1 MNYNIEME
9 KIMTE
14 YLNYLKNTKKSSNN
28 TIQAYR
34 RDLNFFFE
42 YLNKNNMDYL
52 KVSYDDVQK
61 YMEELNGEGR
71 KAASVSRR
79 LATLRSFYGFLLKKK
94 LIKAIPTNKIN
105 MPKIEKKA
113 PMVLTSDE
121 VEILLSQPKS
131 NDLKG
136 IRDKAMLEFAYAT
149 GMKVSEIINLDLK
162 DVNLVDS
169 YVVCNEGYSKRVVPL
184 GRISKEALVEYL
196 DNSRPYL
203 LKTEDEKPL
212 FVNIMGNRLTRQ
224 GFWKIIKQYQEQAH
238 IDKEITPHVLRHSF
252 ATHLLQNGADMRAV
266 QTMLG
271 HTDIASTQVYMKLI
285 DDQYKENHP
294 RA

>member
-1 MNYNIEME
+1 ME

-136 IRDKAMLEFAYAT
+136 IRDKAMLEFVYAT

>member
-1 MNYNIEME
+1 ME
-9 KIMTE
+9 KVMTE
-14 YLNYLKNTKKSSNN
+14 YLNFLKNTKKSSDN
-28 TIQAYR
+28 TIQAYK

-42 YLNKNNMDYL
+42 YLNKNKIEYL
-52 KVSYDDVQK
+52 NVEYDDIQK
-61 YMEELNGEGR
+61 YMEELNNEGR
-71 KAASVSRR
+71 KAASISRR
-79 LATLRSFYGFLLKKK
+79 LATLRSFYGDLLKKK
-94 LIKAIPTNKIN
+94 LIKSIPTNKVN
-105 MPKIEKKA
+105 TPKVEKKA
-113 PMVLTSDE
+113 PMILTSDE

-131 NDLKG
+131 DDLKG

-203 LKTEDEKPL
+203 LKTDDEKPL
-212 FVNIMGNRLTRQ
+212 FVNVMGNRLTRQ

-238 IDKEITPHVLRHSF
+238 IEKEITPHVLRHSF

>member
-1 MNYNIEME
+1 ME
-9 KIMTE
+9 KIMIE

>member
-1 MNYNIEME
+1 ME
-9 KIMTE
+9 KVMTE
-14 YLNYLKNTKKSSNN
+14 YLNFLKNTKKSSDN
-28 TIQAYR
+28 TIQAYK

-42 YLNKNNMDYL
+42 YLNKNKIEYL
-52 KVSYDDVQK
+52 NVEYDDIQK
-61 YMEELNGEGR
+61 YIEELNNEGR
-71 KAASVSRR
+71 KAASISRR
-79 LATLRSFYGFLLKKK
+79 LATLRSFYGYLLKKK
-94 LIKAIPTNKIN
+94 LIKSIPTNKVN
-105 MPKIEKKA
+105 TPKVEKKA
-113 PMVLTSDE
+113 PMILTSDE

-131 NDLKG
+131 DDLKG

-203 LKTEDEKPL
+203 LKTDDEKPL
-212 FVNIMGNRLTRQ
+212 FVNVMGNRLTRQ

-238 IDKEITPHVLRHSF
+238 IEKEITPHVLRHSF

-266 QTMLG
+266 KTMLG

>member
-1 MNYNIEME
+1 ME

-34 RDLNFFFE
+34 RELNFFFE

-52 KVSYDDVQK
+52 KVGYDDVQK

>member
-1 MNYNIEME
+1 ME
-9 KIMTE
+9 KVMTE
-14 YLNYLKNTKKSSNN
+14 YLNFLKNTKKSSDN
-28 TIQAYR
+28 TIQAYK

-42 YLNKNNMDYL
+42 YLNKNKIEYL
-52 KVSYDDVQK
+52 NVEYDDIQK
-61 YMEELNGEGR
+61 YIEELNNEGR
-71 KAASVSRR
+71 KAASISRR
-79 LATLRSFYGFLLKKK
+79 LATLRSFYGHLLKKK
-94 LIKAIPTNKIN
+94 LIKSIPTNKVN
-105 MPKIEKKA
+105 TPKVEKKA
-113 PMVLTSDE
+113 PMILTSDE

-131 NDLKG
+131 DDLKG

-203 LKTEDEKPL
+203 LKTDDEKPL
-212 FVNIMGNRLTRQ
+212 FVNVMGNRLTRQ

-238 IDKEITPHVLRHSF
+238 IEKEITPHVLRHSF

>member
-1 MNYNIEME
+1 ME
-9 KIMTE
+9 KVMTE
-14 YLNYLKNTKKSSNN
+14 YLNFLKNTKKSSDN
-28 TIQAYR
+28 TIQAYK

-42 YLNKNNMDYL
+42 YLNKNKIEYL
-52 KVSYDDVQK
+52 NVEYDDIQK
-61 YMEELNGEGR
+61 YIEELNNEGR
-71 KAASVSRR
+71 KAASISRR
-79 LATLRSFYGFLLKKK
+79 LATLRSFYGYLLKKK
-94 LIKAIPTNKIN
+94 LIKSIPTNKVN
-105 MPKIEKKA
+105 TPKVEKKV
-113 PMVLTSDE
+113 PMILTSDE
-121 VEILLSQPKS
+121 VEILLAQPKS
-131 NDLKG
+131 DDLKG

-203 LKTEDEKPL
+203 LKTDDEKPL
-212 FVNIMGNRLTRQ
+212 FVNVMGNRLTRQ

-238 IDKEITPHVLRHSF
+238 IEKEITPHVLRHSF

>member
-1 MNYNIEME
+1 ME

-71 KAASVSRR
+71 KAASISRR
-79 LATLRSFYGFLLKKK
+79 LATLRSFYGYLLKKK
-94 LIKAIPTNKIN
+94 LIKSIPTNKVN
-105 MPKIEKKA
+105 TPKVEKKA

>member
-1 MNYNIEME
+1 ME

-42 YLNKNNMDYL
+42 YKNNMDYL
-52 KVSYDDVQK
+52 KVGYDDVQK

-238 IDKEITPHVLRHSF
+238 IEKEITPHVLRHSF
-252 ATHLLQNGADMRAV
+252 ATHLVQNGADMRAV

>member
-1 MNYNIEME
+1 ME

-52 KVSYDDVQK
+52 KVGYDDVQK

-212 FVNIMGNRLTRQ
+212 FVNIMGNSLTRQ

>member
-1 MNYNIEME
+1 ME

-252 ATHLLQNGADMRAV
+252 ATHLLQNGADMREV

>member
-1 MNYNIEME
+1 ME
-9 KIMTE
+9 KVMTE
-14 YLNYLKNTKKSSNN
+14 YLNFLKNTKKSSDN
-28 TIQAYR
+28 TIQAYK

-42 YLNKNNMDYL
+42 YLKKNNLEYL
-52 KVSYDDVQK
+52 NVEYDDIQK
-61 YMEELNGEGR
+61 YIEELNNEGR
-71 KAASVSRR
+71 KAASISRR
-79 LATLRSFYGFLLKKK
+79 LATLRSFYGYLLKKK
-94 LIKAIPTNKIN
+94 LIKAIPTNKVN
-105 MPKIEKKA
+105 TPKVEKKA
-113 PMVLTSDE
+113 PIILTADE

-131 NDLKG
+131 DDLKG

-212 FVNIMGNRLTRQ
+212 FVNVMGNRLTRQ

-238 IDKEITPHVLRHSF
+238 IEKEITPHVLRHSF

>member
-1 MNYNIEME
+1 ME
-9 KIMTE
+9 KVMTE
-14 YLNYLKNTKKSSNN
+14 YLNFLKNTKKSSDN
-28 TIQAYR
+28 TIQAYK

-42 YLNKNNMDYL
+42 YLKKNNLEYL
-52 KVSYDDVQK
+52 NVEYDDIQK
-61 YMEELNGEGR
+61 YIEELNNEGR
-71 KAASVSRR
+71 KAASISRR
-79 LATLRSFYGFLLKKK
+79 LATLRSFYGYLLKKK
-94 LIKAIPTNKIN
+94 LIKAIPTNKVN
-105 MPKIEKKA
+105 TPKVEKKA
-113 PMVLTSDE
+113 PMILTADE

-131 NDLKG
+131 DDLKG

-212 FVNIMGNRLTRQ
+212 FVNVMGNRLTRQ

-238 IDKEITPHVLRHSF
+238 IEKEITPHVLRHSF

-271 HTDIASTQVYMKLI
+271 HTDIASTQVYMKRI

>member
-1 MNYNIEME
+1 ME
-9 KIMTE
+9 KVMTE
-14 YLNYLKNTKKSSNN
+14 YLNFLKNTKKSSDN
-28 TIQAYR
+28 TIQAYK

-42 YLNKNNMDYL
+42 YLNKNKIEYL
-52 KVSYDDVQK
+52 NVEYDDIQK
-61 YMEELNGEGR
+61 YIEELNNEGR
-71 KAASVSRR
+71 KAASISRR
-79 LATLRSFYGFLLKKK
+79 LATLRSFYGYLLKKK
-94 LIKAIPTNKIN
+94 LIKSIPTNKVN
-105 MPKIEKKA
+105 TPKVEKKA
-113 PMVLTSDE
+113 PMILTSDE

-131 NDLKG
+131 DDLKG

-203 LKTEDEKPL
+203 LKTDDEKPL
-212 FVNIMGNRLTRQ
+212 FVNVMGNRLTRQ

-238 IDKEITPHVLRHSF
+238 IEKEITPHVLRHSF

>member
-1 MNYNIEME
+1 ME

-42 YLNKNNMDYL
+42 YLNKNKIEYL
-52 KVSYDDVQK
+52 NVEYDDIQK
-61 YMEELNGEGR
+61 YIEELNNEGR
-71 KAASVSRR
+71 KAASISRR
-79 LATLRSFYGFLLKKK
+79 LATLRSFYGYLLKKK
-94 LIKAIPTNKIN
+94 LIKSIPTNKVN
-105 MPKIEKKA
+105 TPKVEKKA
-113 PMVLTSDE
+113 PMILTSDE

-131 NDLKG
+131 DDLKG

-238 IDKEITPHVLRHSF
+238 IEKEITPHVLRHSF

>member
-1 MNYNIEME
+1 M
-9 KIMTE
+9 
-14 YLNYLKNTKKSSNN
+14 
-28 TIQAYR
+28 
-34 RDLNFFFE
+34 
-42 YLNKNNMDYL
+42 
-52 KVSYDDVQK
+52 
-61 YMEELNGEGR
+61 
-71 KAASVSRR
+71 
-79 LATLRSFYGFLLKKK
+79 
-94 LIKAIPTNKIN
+94 IKTIPTNKIST
-105 MPKIEKKA
+105 PKVEKKA
-113 PMVLTSDE
+113 PMILTSDE

-131 NDLKG
+131 DDLKG

-149 GMKVSEIINLDLK
+149 GMKVSEIINLDIK

>member
-1 MNYNIEME
+1 ME

-266 QTMLG
+266 KKMLG

>member
-1 MNYNIEME
+1 ME

-52 KVSYDDVQK
+52 KVGYDDVQK

-105 MPKIEKKA
+105 MPKIEKKV

-238 IDKEITPHVLRHSF
+238 IEKEITPHVLRHSF

>member
-1 MNYNIEME
+1 ME
-9 KIMTE
+9 KVMTE
-14 YLNYLKNTKKSSNN
+14 YLNFLKNTKKSSDN
-28 TIQAYR
+28 TIQAYK

-42 YLNKNNMDYL
+42 YLN
-52 KVSYDDVQK
+52 VEYDDIQK
-61 YMEELNGEGR
+61 YIEELNNEGR
-71 KAASVSRR
+71 KAASISRR
-79 LATLRSFYGFLLKKK
+79 LATLRSFYGYLLKKK
-94 LIKAIPTNKIN
+94 LIKSIPTNKVN
-105 MPKIEKKA
+105 TPKVEKKA
-113 PMVLTSDE
+113 PMILTSDE

-131 NDLKG
+131 DDLKG

-203 LKTEDEKPL
+203 LKTDDEKPL
-212 FVNIMGNRLTRQ
+212 FVNVMGNRLTRQ

-238 IDKEITPHVLRHSF
+238 IEKEITPHVLRHSF

>member
-1 MNYNIEME
+1 ME
-9 KIMTE
+9 KVMTE
-14 YLNYLKNTKKSSNN
+14 YLNFLKNTKKSSDN
-28 TIQAYR
+28 TIQAYK

-42 YLNKNNMDYL
+42 YLNKNKIEYL
-52 KVSYDDVQK
+52 NVEYDDIQK
-61 YMEELNGEGR
+61 YIEELNNEGR
-71 KAASVSRR
+71 KAASISRR
-79 LATLRSFYGFLLKKK
+79 LATLRSFYGYLLKKK

-212 FVNIMGNRLTRQ
+212 FVNVMGNRLTRQ

-238 IDKEITPHVLRHSF
+238 IEKEITPHVLRHSF

>member
-1 MNYNIEME
+1 ME
-9 KIMTE
+9 KVMTE
-14 YLNYLKNTKKSSNN
+14 YLNFLKNTKKSSDN
-28 TIQAYR
+28 TIQAYK

-42 YLNKNNMDYL
+42 YLNKNNIEYL
-52 KVSYDDVQK
+52 NVEYDDIQK
-61 YMEELNGEGR
+61 YIEELNNEGR
-71 KAASVSRR
+71 KAASISRR
-79 LATLRSFYGFLLKKK
+79 LATLRSFYGYLLKKK
-94 LIKAIPTNKIN
+94 LIKSIPTNKVN
-105 MPKIEKKA
+105 TPKVEKKA
-113 PMVLTSDE
+113 PMILTSDE

-131 NDLKG
+131 DDLKG

-212 FVNIMGNRLTRQ
+212 FVNVMGNRLTRQ

-238 IDKEITPHVLRHSF
+238 IEKEITPHVLRHSF

>member
-1 MNYNIEME
+1 ME
-9 KIMTE
+9 KVMTE
-14 YLNYLKNTKKSSNN
+14 YLNFLKNTKKSSDN
-28 TIQAYR
+28 TIQAYK

-42 YLNKNNMDYL
+42 YLNKNKIEYL
-52 KVSYDDVQK
+52 NVEYDDIQK
-61 YMEELNGEGR
+61 YIEELNNEGR
-71 KAASVSRR
+71 KAASISRR
-79 LATLRSFYGFLLKKK
+79 LATLRSFYGYLLKKK
-94 LIKAIPTNKIN
+94 LIKSIPTNKVN
-105 MPKIEKKA
+105 TPKVEKKA
-113 PMVLTSDE
+113 PMILTSDE

-131 NDLKG
+131 DHLKG

-203 LKTEDEKPL
+203 LKTDDEKPL
-212 FVNIMGNRLTRQ
+212 FVNVMGNRLTRQ

-238 IDKEITPHVLRHSF
+238 IEKEITPHVLRHSF

>member
-1 MNYNIEME
+1 ME

-149 GMKVSEIINLDLK
+149 GMKVSEIINLDIK

>member
-1 MNYNIEME
+1 ME
-9 KIMTE
+9 KVMTE
-14 YLNYLKNTKKSSNN
+14 YLNFLKNTKKSSDN
-28 TIQAYR
+28 TIQAYK

-42 YLNKNNMDYL
+42 YLNKNKIEYL
-52 KVSYDDVQK
+52 NVEYDDIQK
-61 YMEELNGEGR
+61 YIEELNNEGR
-71 KAASVSRR
+71 KAASISRR
-79 LATLRSFYGFLLKKK
+79 LATLRSFYGYLLKKK
-94 LIKAIPTNKIN
+94 LIKAIPTNKVN
-105 MPKIEKKA
+105 TPKVEKKA
-113 PMVLTSDE
+113 PMILTADE

-131 NDLKG
+131 DDLKG

-212 FVNIMGNRLTRQ
+212 FVNVMGNRLTRQ

-238 IDKEITPHVLRHSF
+238 IEKEITPHVLRHSF

>member
-1 MNYNIEME
+1 MFILVGESYGKNNDRIFELFE
-9 KIMTE
+9 K
-14 YLNYLKNTKKSSNN
+14 
-28 TIQAYR
+28 
-34 RDLNFFFE
+34 

-252 ATHLLQNGADMRAV
+252 ATHLLQNGADMRAL

>member
-1 MNYNIEME
+1 ME

-14 YLNYLKNTKKSSNN
+14 YLNFLKNTKKSSDN
-28 TIQAYR
+28 TIQAYK

-42 YLNKNNMDYL
+42 YLNKNKIEYL
-52 KVSYDDVQK
+52 NVEYDDIQK
-61 YMEELNGEGR
+61 YIEELNNEGR
-71 KAASVSRR
+71 KAASISRR
-79 LATLRSFYGFLLKKK
+79 LATLRSFYGYLLKKK
-94 LIKAIPTNKIN
+94 LIKSIPTNKVN
-105 MPKIEKKA
+105 TPKVEKKA
-113 PMVLTSDE
+113 PMILTSDE

-131 NDLKG
+131 DDLKG

-203 LKTEDEKPL
+203 LKTDDEKPL
-212 FVNIMGNRLTRQ
+212 FVNVMGNRLTRQ

-238 IDKEITPHVLRHSF
+238 IEKEITPHVLRHSF

>member
-1 MNYNIEME
+1 ME
-9 KIMTE
+9 KVMTE
-14 YLNYLKNTKKSSNN
+14 YLNFLKNTKKSSDN
-28 TIQAYR
+28 TIQAYK

-42 YLNKNNMDYL
+42 YLNKNKIEYII
-52 KVSYDDVQK
+52 VEYDDIQK
-61 YMEELNGEGR
+61 YIEELNNEGR
-71 KAASVSRR
+71 KAASISRR
-79 LATLRSFYGFLLKKK
+79 LATLRSFYGYLLKKK
-94 LIKAIPTNKIN
+94 LIKSIPTNKVN
-105 MPKIEKKA
+105 TPKVEKKA
-113 PMVLTSDE
+113 PMILTSDE

-131 NDLKG
+131 DDLKG

-203 LKTEDEKPL
+203 LKTDDEKPL
-212 FVNIMGNRLTRQ
+212 FVNVMGNRLTRQ

-238 IDKEITPHVLRHSF
+238 IEKEITPHVLRHSF

>member
-1 MNYNIEME
+1 ME
-9 KIMTE
+9 KVMTE
-14 YLNYLKNTKKSSNN
+14 YLNFLKNTKKSSDN
-28 TIQAYR
+28 TIQAYK

-42 YLNKNNMDYL
+42 YLNKNKIEYL
-52 KVSYDDVQK
+52 NVEYDDIQK
-61 YMEELNGEGR
+61 YIKELNNEGR
-71 KAASVSRR
+71 KAASISRR
-79 LATLRSFYGFLLKKK
+79 LATLRSFYGYLLKKK
-94 LIKAIPTNKIN
+94 LIKSIPTNKVN
-105 MPKIEKKA
+105 TPKVEKKA
-113 PMVLTSDE
+113 PMILTSDE

-131 NDLKG
+131 DDLKG

-203 LKTEDEKPL
+203 LKTDDEKPL
-212 FVNIMGNRLTRQ
+212 FVNVMGNRLTRQ

-238 IDKEITPHVLRHSF
+238 IEKEITPHVLRHSF

>member
-1 MNYNIEME
+1 ME

-52 KVSYDDVQK
+52 KVGYDDVQK

-79 LATLRSFYGFLLKKK
+79 LATLRSFYGYLLKKK

>member
-1 MNYNIEME
+1 ME
-9 KIMTE
+9 KVMTE

-42 YLNKNNMDYL
+42 YLNKNKIEYL
-52 KVSYDDVQK
+52 NVEYDDIQK
-61 YMEELNGEGR
+61 YIEELNNEGR
-71 KAASVSRR
+71 KAASISRR
-79 LATLRSFYGFLLKKK
+79 LATLRSFYGYLLKKK
-94 LIKAIPTNKIN
+94 LIKAIPTNKVN
-105 MPKIEKKA
+105 TPKVEKKA
-113 PMVLTSDE
+113 PMILTADE

-131 NDLKG
+131 DDLKG

-203 LKTEDEKPL
+203 LKTDDEKPL
-212 FVNIMGNRLTRQ
+212 FVNVMGNRLTRQ

-238 IDKEITPHVLRHSF
+238 IEKEITPHVLRHSF

>member
-1 MNYNIEME
+1 ME

-252 ATHLLQNGADMRAV
+252 ATHLLQNGADMRVV

>member
-1 MNYNIEME
+1 ME

-238 IDKEITPHVLRHSF
+238 IEKEITPHVLRHSF

>member
-1 MNYNIEME
+1 ME
-9 KIMTE
+9 KVMTE
-14 YLNYLKNTKKSSNN
+14 YLNFLKNTKKSSDN
-28 TIQAYR
+28 TIQAYK

-42 YLNKNNMDYL
+42 YLKKNNLEYL
-52 KVSYDDVQK
+52 NVEYDDIQK
-61 YMEELNGEGR
+61 YIEELNNEGR
-71 KAASVSRR
+71 KAASISRR
-79 LATLRSFYGFLLKKK
+79 LATLRSFYGYLLKKK
-94 LIKAIPTNKIN
+94 LIKTIPTNKVN
-105 MPKIEKKA
+105 TPKVEKKA
-113 PMVLTSDE
+113 PMILTADE

-131 NDLKG
+131 DDLKG

-212 FVNIMGNRLTRQ
+212 FVNVMGNRLTRQ

-238 IDKEITPHVLRHSF
+238 IEKEITPHVLRHSF

>member
-1 MNYNIEME
+1 ME

-52 KVSYDDVQK
+52 KVGYDDVQK

-136 IRDKAMLEFAYAT
+136 IRDKAMLEFTYAT

>member
-1 MNYNIEME
+1 ME

-105 MPKIEKKA
+105 MPKIEKKV